1 MGGRGDD
8 AIAEP
13 DTLSEES
20 YKDGTLIMHL
30 LRDNL
35 TVSNDTHPRGWGG
48 GGGEGR
54 VGGGGAGEMM
64 P

>member
-1 MGGRGDD
+1 MTGGRGED
-8 AIAEP
+8 AIAEL

-20 YKDGTLIMHL
+20 YTTLIMQL

-35 TVSNDTHPRGWGG
+35 TVSNDTHPQGWRGG
-48 GGGEGR
+48 GGVSG
-54 VGGGGAGEMM
+54 GGGGAGEMM